1 MADKKTSLSPAK
13 NIFKDQRVLLAIVI
27 ALIVVII
34 SCINPNFIGINNI
47 VAIFQQI
54 CVLGIL
60 TMAMSILLISGGI
73 DLSIGNIMVVCGVVM
88 YVVLDNGLPTFIA
101 VLAGLVTGAA
111 CGLLNGAIIAKSN
124 CPDGF
129 RWTYHELRRCIQ
141 RLENQVLRNFLAHAA
156 GFAGHGHGGV
166 SHDDLHQVRPP
177 CSRPGW

>member
-88 YVVLDNGLPTFIA
+88 YGWTTVCPPLSLCWLALLPVQPVVCSTALSLQKVSA
-101 VLAGLVTGAA
+101 
-111 CGLLNGAIIAKSN
+111 
-124 CPDGF
+124 F
-129 RWTYHELRRCIQ
+129 RWSLHWAPVRCFMA
-141 RLENQVLRNFLAHAA
+141 L
-156 GFAGHGHGGV
+156 
-166 SHDDLHQVRPP
+166 P
-177 CSRPGW
+177 

>member
-60 TMAMSILLISGGI
+60 TMAMSILAL
-73 DLSIGNIMVVCGVVM
+73 LPVQPVVCSTALSLQKVS
-88 YVVLDNGLPTFIA
+88 A
-101 VLAGLVTGAA
+101 
-111 CGLLNGAIIAKSN
+111 
-124 CPDGF
+124 F
-129 RWTYHELRRCIQ
+129 RWSLHWAPVRCFMA
-141 RLENQVLRNFLAHAA
+141 L
-156 GFAGHGHGGV
+156 
-166 SHDDLHQVRPP
+166 P
-177 CSRPGW
+177 